1 MLISNSEDCG
11 SYQGYQRALLKSYN
25 NMVPYNLLFDITPRI
40 AYNFENNGINVLML
54 RRPSVGVDTD
64 IIDNIE
70 EFNQKY
76 KFSHQLFDLIK

>member
-1 MLISNSEDCG
+1 MLINNSED
-11 SYQGYQRALLKSYN
+11 YDGYQDYQKALQKSYN
-25 NMVPYNLLFDITPRI
+25 NMIPYNLLFDITPRI

-54 RRPSVGVDTD
+54 RRPSVGIDTD
-64 IIDNIE
+64 IIDNEE